1 MNNQRKRPRHAPDPS
16 QDPSTSAQD
25 FSVRAYEATLVYG
38 QERFAEL
45 LRLPEDRGGHLMR
58 WIGDSGEDTTLYT
71 SFLHHHLTLSSDHVP
86 ASPASSTGW
95 TDLPSDAEDTF
106 FLSEDEGHV
115 YSRGKKRRRM
125 EAGRRERMEAL
136 RLKGEAEEEEER
148 GKRGWMRMFGEGM
161 PPAAIRTLM
170 EHTAKSLLASPNSQV
185 LELRI
190 LTHHAGDTRFSFLKG
205 RYKDT
210 WESIKRGEKPAQ
222 AATTTGSSGLGGL
235 MGGYDSDDESEEG
248 DPPLPPPFPP
258 SQESPAGAETQIGS
272 EAKTPPPPPPEDND
286 VLETSAVEAAVNEEE
301 KQARELRKEKAKAWM
316 AARRQE
322 RLNKE
327 T

>member
-1 MNNQRKRPRHAPDPS
+1 MC
-16 QDPSTSAQD
+16 AQ
-25 FSVRAYEATLVYG
+25 
-38 QERFAEL
+38 
-45 LRLPEDRGGHLMR
+45 
-58 WIGDSGEDTTLYT
+58 
-71 SFLHHHLTLSSDHVP
+71 
-86 ASPASSTGW
+86 
-95 TDLPSDAEDTF
+95 
-106 FLSEDEGHV
+106 
-115 YSRGKKRRRM
+115 
-125 EAGRRERMEAL
+125 
-136 RLKGEAEEEEER
+136 
-148 GKRGWMRMFGEGM
+148 

-322 RLNKE
+322 RLDKE